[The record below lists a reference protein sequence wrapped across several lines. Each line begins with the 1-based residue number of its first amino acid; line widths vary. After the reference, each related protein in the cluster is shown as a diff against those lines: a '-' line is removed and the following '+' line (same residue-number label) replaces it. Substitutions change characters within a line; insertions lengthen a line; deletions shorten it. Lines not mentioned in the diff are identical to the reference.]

1 MLKFSDFTRKSRTL
15 KTMKRLASAALATA
29 FMFLFVPYVVFP
41 VLAEPTL
48 SEVFQDLGFTNVA
61 ESDVEVFPAGFYEI
75 TLYAEFAG
83 FNEENNL
90 SYYEIGVDTYSLIFD
105 GPEGGFGY
113 ITPPITKTIL
123 ADRAF
128 GLSMCTPENHRYFTE
143 HSRNPDGEQHSIVYE
158 NMDEPLMY
166 LIGFENLYG
175 AGDRDYQDFVLSLQL
190 RTPDNVVPEVPF
202 GTIVS
207 AATMLT
213 ALAGF
218 MWIKRLRS

>member
-1 MLKFSDFTRKSRTL
+1 
-15 KTMKRLASAALATA
+15 MKRLPLAALATA
-29 FMFLFVPYVVFP
+29 F
-41 VLAEPTL
+41 VLLLIPFIVSSAYAEPTL
-48 SEVFQDLGFTNVA
+48 SEVFQDLGFTSVV
-61 ESDVEVFPAGFYEI
+61 EVDVEVFPAGFYEI

-90 SYYEIGVDTYSLIFD
+90 SYYEIGIDAYVLLFD

-113 ITPPITKTIL
+113 ITPPITRTL
-123 ADRAF
+123 VAECAF

-143 HSRNPDGEQHSIVYE
+143 HNRNPDGEQHSIIYQ
-158 NMDEPLMY
+158 NMDEPLTY

-175 AGDRDYQDFVLSLQL
+175 AGDRDYQDFVLSIQLQA
-190 RTPDNVVPEVPF
+190 PPNVVSEVPF

-207 AATMLT
+207 AATMMT

-218 MWIKRLRS
+218 FWIKRFRS